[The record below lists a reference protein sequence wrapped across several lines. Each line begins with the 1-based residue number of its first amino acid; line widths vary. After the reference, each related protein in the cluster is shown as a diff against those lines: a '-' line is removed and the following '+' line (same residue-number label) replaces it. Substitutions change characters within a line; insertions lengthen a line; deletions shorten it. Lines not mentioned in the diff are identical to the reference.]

1 MGFVE
6 KGLIGSC
13 KGERGRRI
21 LEGKVEGSVGLGK
34 KIVVYIRRGMARP
47 TFRAVLFPRNLSG
60 T

>member
-6 KGLIGSC
+6 KGFIGFC

-34 KIVVYIRRGMARP
+34 KL
-47 TFRAVLFPRNLSG
+47 LFILEEG
-60 T
+60 WLG